1 MKNKKFV
8 NKRII
13 DYVSK
18 IAIFSALS
26 FILYLFPK
34 FPLPFFPS
42 FLDIQFSNLPAILGG
57 FVLGP
62 LGGCLIVVVRCL
74 IKLILGL
81 SSTAGVGEMAD
92 LLLGICVVLSSGLL
106 YKYHKNKQGGI
117 LSLVVAVIAWIFSS
131 IFINYYINIP
141 FYIEAFYGGDA
152 SQLVAVLRPAIK
164 GINESNYLEYYIKY
178 AVIPFN
184 LILSITVCLVTLF
197 VYKRISTI
205 FKKDFF
211 ATGKKRILVICD
223 SFKGTLSSK
232 EVGEIIVNNVNKNK
246 YSAEYLPISDG
257 GEGFLDT
264 LLKWNKNLKEQY
276 VTSCDA
282 FRRANSSKYLVDKN
296 TKTLYFEL
304 AECVGIKDLNKD
316 ELNPFIASTYG
327 LGVAI
332 KEGILKHHPSK
343 IVIGIGGSA
352 SNDGGTGMLEAMGV
366 KFCDKDGNLIFGM
379 CNKKLSSIYT
389 LGTESFKK
397 LINGIEFEVL
407 TDVSNPLLGELGA
420 TYVFSPQKGATK
432 NDLIA
437 LEENMSIYSQI
448 VKKYFDDDFSEIEG
462 AGAAGGVGFA
472 FIAFMKAKL
481 SLGID
486 VLLKSYHFDEL
497 VEKYD
502 LVITGEGRLDEQS
515 LNGKVISGI
524 MGYNPKELEFVVGSS
539 KLYNLPYKVHAI
551 VPNSATL
558 EEALSK
564 PRESLIKLIKND
576 FK

>member
-1 MKNKKFV
+1 MKNKKL
-8 NKRII
+8 I
-13 DYVSK
+13 DYISK

-42 FLDIQFSNLPAILGG
+42 FLDVQFSNLPAILGG
-57 FVLGP
+57 FVIGP
-62 LGGCLIVVVRCL
+62 LGGCLIVIVRCAL
-74 IKLILGL
+74 KLLLGM
-81 SSTAGVGEMAD
+81 STTAGVGEIAD
-92 LLLGICVVLSSGLL
+92 LLLGVCVVLSSSLI
-106 YKYHKNKQGGI
+106 YKKYKSKQGG
-117 LSLVVAVIAWIFSS
+117 VIALGVSTLVWVVSS
-131 IFINYYINIP
+131 IFINAYINIP
-141 FYIEAFYGGDA
+141 FYINAFFGGDING
-152 SQLVAVLRPAIK
+152 LVAVCKPVIK
-164 GINESNYLEYYIKY
+164 GINSSNFLEYYIKY

-184 LILSITVCLVTLF
+184 LLLSILVSLVTLI
-197 VYKRISTI
+197 VYKRISNI

-211 ATGKKRILVICD
+211 SAGKKRILVICD

-232 EVGEIIVNNVNKNK
+232 EVGEIVVNNVNKNK
-246 YSAEYLPISDG
+246 YIAEYLPISDG

-264 LLKWNKNLKEQY
+264 LLKWNKNLKEHY
-276 VTSCDA
+276 VLSCDA
-282 FRRANSSKYLVDKN
+282 FRRANSSKYLFDKVN
-296 TKTLYFEL
+296 NILYFEL

-389 LGTESFKK
+389 KGTESFKK

-472 FIAFMKAKL
+472 FIAFMNAKL

-486 VLLKSYHFDEL
+486 VLLKGYHFDEL

-502 LVITGEGRLDEQS
+502 LVITGEGKLDEQS

-524 MGYNPKELEFVVGSS
+524 MSYSPKNLEFVVGSCS
-539 KLYNLPYKVHAI
+539 LNDLPYKVHAI

-564 PRESLIKLIKND
+564 PRESLSKLIKND

>member
-1 MKNKKFV
+1 MKNKKL
-8 NKRII
+8 I
-13 DYVSK
+13 DYISK
-18 IAIFSALS
+18 VAIFSALS

-57 FVLGP
+57 FVIGP
-62 LGGCLIVVVRCL
+62 LGGCLIVIVRCAL
-74 IKLILGL
+74 KLLLGM
-81 SSTAGVGEMAD
+81 STTAGVGEIAD
-92 LLLGICVVLSSGLL
+92 LLLGVCVVLSSSLI
-106 YKYHKNKQGGI
+106 YKKYKSKRGGF
-117 LSLVVAVIAWIFSS
+117 VALGVAIFVWIVSS
-131 IFINYYINIP
+131 IFINAYINVP
-141 FYIEAFYGGDA
+141 FYINAFFGGDING
-152 SQLVAVLRPAIK
+152 LVAVCKPVIK
-164 GINESNYLEYYIKY
+164 GINSSNFLEYYIKY

-184 LILSITVCLVTLF
+184 LLLSILVSLVTLI
-197 VYKRISTI
+197 VYKRISNI
-205 FKKDFF
+205 FKRDFF
-211 ATGKKRILVICD
+211 AAGKKRILVICD

-246 YSAEYLPISDG
+246 YIAEYLPISDG

-276 VTSCDA
+276 VLSCDA
-282 FRRANSSKYLVDKN
+282 FRRVNSSKYLFDKVN
-296 TKTLYFEL
+296 NTLYFEL

-316 ELNPFIASTYG
+316 DLNPFIASTYG
-327 LGVAI
+327 LGIAI
-332 KEGILKHHPSK
+332 KEGILKHHSSK

-432 NDLIA
+432 NDLVA

-472 FIAFMKAKL
+472 FIAFMNAKL

-486 VLLKSYHFDEL
+486 VLLKGYHFDEL

-502 LVITGEGRLDEQS
+502 LVITGEGKLDEQS

-524 MGYNPKELEFVVGSS
+524 MSYSPKELEFVVGSCS
-539 KLYNLPYKVHAI
+539 LNDLPYKVHAI

-564 PRESLIKLIKND
+564 PRESLSKLIKND

>member
-1 MKNKKFV
+1 MKNKKL
-8 NKRII
+8 I
-13 DYVSK
+13 DYISK
-18 IAIFSALS
+18 VAIFSALS

-57 FVLGP
+57 FVIGP
-62 LGGCLIVVVRCL
+62 LGGCLIVIVRCAL
-74 IKLILGL
+74 KLLLGM
-81 SSTAGVGEMAD
+81 STTAGVGEIAD
-92 LLLGICVVLSSGLL
+92 LLLGVCVVLSSSLI
-106 YKYHKNKQGGI
+106 YKKYKSKRGGF
-117 LSLVVAVIAWIFSS
+117 VALGVAIFVWIVSS
-131 IFINYYINIP
+131 IFINAYINVP
-141 FYIEAFYGGDA
+141 FYINAFFGGDING
-152 SQLVAVLRPAIK
+152 LVAVCKPVIK
-164 GINESNYLEYYIKY
+164 GINSSNFLEYYIKY

-184 LILSITVCLVTLF
+184 LLLSILVSLVTLI
-197 VYKRISTI
+197 VYKRISNI
-205 FKKDFF
+205 FKRDFF
-211 ATGKKRILVICD
+211 AAGKKRILVISD

-246 YSAEYLPISDG
+246 YIAEYLPISDG

-276 VTSCDA
+276 VLSCDA
-282 FRRANSSKYLVDKN
+282 FRRVNSSKYLFDKVN
-296 TKTLYFEL
+296 NTLYFEL

-316 ELNPFIASTYG
+316 DLNPFIASTYG
-327 LGVAI
+327 LGIAI

-343 IVIGIGGSA
+343 IVVGIGGSA

-407 TDVSNPLLGELGA
+407 TDVSNPLLGDLGA

-448 VKKYFDDDFSEIEG
+448 VKKYFDADFSEIEG

-472 FIAFMKAKL
+472 FIAFMNAKL

-486 VLLKSYHFDEL
+486 VLLKGYHFDEL

-502 LVITGEGRLDEQS
+502 LVITGEGKLDEQS

-524 MGYNPKELEFVVGSS
+524 MSYSPKELEFVVGSCS
-539 KLYNLPYKVHAI
+539 LNDLPYKVHAI

-564 PRESLIKLIKND
+564 PRESLSKLIKND

>member
-1 MKNKKFV
+1 MKNKKL
-8 NKRII
+8 I
-13 DYVSK
+13 DYISK

-42 FLDIQFSNLPAILGG
+42 FLDVQFSNLPAILGG
-57 FVLGP
+57 FVIGP
-62 LGGCLIVVVRCL
+62 LGGCLIVIVRCAL
-74 IKLILGL
+74 KLLLGM
-81 SSTAGVGEMAD
+81 STTAGVGEIAD
-92 LLLGICVVLSSGLL
+92 LLLGVCVVLSSSLI
-106 YKYHKNKQGGI
+106 YKKYKSKQGG
-117 LSLVVAVIAWIFSS
+117 VIALGVSTLCWVVSS
-131 IFINYYINIP
+131 IFINAYINVP
-141 FYIEAFYGGDA
+141 FYINAFFGGDING
-152 SQLVAVLRPAIK
+152 LVAVCKPVIK
-164 GINESNYLEYYIKY
+164 GINSSNFLEYYIKY

-184 LILSITVCLVTLF
+184 LLLSILVSLVTLI
-197 VYKRISTI
+197 VYKRISNI

-211 ATGKKRILVICD
+211 AAGKKRILVICD

-232 EVGEIIVNNVNKNK
+232 EVGEIVVNNVNKNK
-246 YSAEYLPISDG
+246 YIAEYLPISDG

-264 LLKWNKNLKEQY
+264 LLKWNKNLKEHY
-276 VTSCDA
+276 VLSCDA
-282 FRRANSSKYLVDKN
+282 FRRANSSKYLFDKEN
-296 TKTLYFEL
+296 NILYFEL

-327 LGVAI
+327 LGIAI

-472 FIAFMKAKL
+472 FIAFMNAKL

-486 VLLKSYHFDEL
+486 VLLKGYHFDEL

-502 LVITGEGRLDEQS
+502 LVITGEGKLDEQS

-524 MGYNPKELEFVVGSS
+524 MSYSPKNLEFVVGSCS
-539 KLYNLPYKVHAI
+539 LNDLPYKVHAI

-564 PRESLIKLIKND
+564 PRESLSKLIKND

>member
-1 MKNKKFV
+1 MKNKKL
-8 NKRII
+8 I
-13 DYVSK
+13 DYISK

-57 FVLGP
+57 FVIGP
-62 LGGCLIVVVRCL
+62 LGGCLIVIVRCAL
-74 IKLILGL
+74 KLLLGM
-81 SSTAGVGEMAD
+81 STTAGVGEIAD
-92 LLLGICVVLSSGLL
+92 LLLGVCVVLSSSLI
-106 YKYHKNKQGGI
+106 YKKYKSKQGG
-117 LSLVVAVIAWIFSS
+117 VIALGVSTLVWVVSS
-131 IFINYYINIP
+131 IFINAYINIP
-141 FYIEAFYGGDA
+141 FYINAFFGGDING
-152 SQLVAVLRPAIK
+152 LVAVCKPVIK
-164 GINESNYLEYYIKY
+164 GINSSNFLEYYIKY

-184 LILSITVCLVTLF
+184 LLLSILVSLVTLI
-197 VYKRISTI
+197 VYKRISNI

-211 ATGKKRILVICD
+211 AAGKKRILVICD

-232 EVGEIIVNNVNKNK
+232 EVGEIVVNNVNKNK
-246 YSAEYLPISDG
+246 YIAEYLPISDG

-264 LLKWNKNLKEQY
+264 LLKWNKNLKEHY
-276 VTSCDA
+276 VLSCDA
-282 FRRANSSKYLVDKN
+282 FRRANSSKYLFDKVN
-296 TKTLYFEL
+296 NILYFEL

-472 FIAFMKAKL
+472 FIAFMNAKL

-486 VLLKSYHFDEL
+486 VLLKGYHFDEL

-502 LVITGEGRLDEQS
+502 LVITGEGKLDEQS

-524 MGYNPKELEFVVGSS
+524 MSYNPKNLEFVVGSCS
-539 KLYNLPYKVHAI
+539 LNDLPYKVHAI

-564 PRESLIKLIKND
+564 PRESLSKLIKND

>member
-1 MKNKKFV
+1 MKNKKL
-8 NKRII
+8 I
-13 DYVSK
+13 DYISK

-42 FLDIQFSNLPAILGG
+42 FLDVQFSNLPAILGG
-57 FVLGP
+57 FVIGP
-62 LGGCLIVVVRCL
+62 LGGCLIVIVRCAL
-74 IKLILGL
+74 KLLLGM
-81 SSTAGVGEMAD
+81 STTAGVGEIAD
-92 LLLGICVVLSSGLL
+92 LLLGVCVVLSSSLI
-106 YKYHKNKQGGI
+106 YKKYKSKQGG
-117 LSLVVAVIAWIFSS
+117 VIALGVSTLCWVVSS
-131 IFINYYINIP
+131 IFINAYINIP
-141 FYIEAFYGGDA
+141 FYINAFFGGDING
-152 SQLVAVLRPAIK
+152 LVAVCKPVIK
-164 GINESNYLEYYIKY
+164 GINSSNFLEYYIKY

-184 LILSITVCLVTLF
+184 LLLSTLVSLVTLI
-197 VYKRISTI
+197 VYKRISNI
-205 FKKDFF
+205 YKKDFF
-211 ATGKKRILVICD
+211 SAGKKRILVICD

-232 EVGEIIVNNVNKNK
+232 EVGEIVVNNVNKNK
-246 YSAEYLPISDG
+246 YIAEYLPISDG

-264 LLKWNKNLKEQY
+264 LLKWNKNLKEHY
-276 VTSCDA
+276 VLSCDA
-282 FRRANSSKYLVDKN
+282 FRRANSSKYLFDKVN
-296 TKTLYFEL
+296 NILYFEL

-327 LGVAI
+327 LGIAI

-472 FIAFMKAKL
+472 FIAFMNAKL

-486 VLLKSYHFDEL
+486 VLLKGYHFDEL

-502 LVITGEGRLDEQS
+502 LVITGEGKLDEQS

-524 MGYNPKELEFVVGSS
+524 MSYSPKNLEFVVGSCS
-539 KLYNLPYKVHAI
+539 LNDLPYKVHAI

-564 PRESLIKLIKND
+564 PRESLSKLIKND

>member
-1 MKNKKFV
+1 MKNKKL
-8 NKRII
+8 I
-13 DYVSK
+13 DYISK
-18 IAIFSALS
+18 VAIFSALS

-57 FVLGP
+57 FVIGP
-62 LGGCLIVVVRCL
+62 LGGCLIVIVRCAL
-74 IKLILGL
+74 KLLLGM
-81 SSTAGVGEMAD
+81 STTAGVGEIAD
-92 LLLGICVVLSSGLL
+92 LLLGVCVVLSSSLI
-106 YKYHKNKQGGI
+106 YKKYKSKQGGF
-117 LSLVVAVIAWIFSS
+117 VALGVSIFVWIVSS
-131 IFINYYINIP
+131 IFINAYINVP
-141 FYIEAFYGGDA
+141 FYINAFFGGDING
-152 SQLVAVLRPAIK
+152 LVAVCKPVIK
-164 GINESNYLEYYIKY
+164 GINSSNFLEYYIKY

-184 LILSITVCLVTLF
+184 LLLSILVSLVTLI
-197 VYKRISTI
+197 VYKRISNI
-205 FKKDFF
+205 FK
-211 ATGKKRILVICD
+211 
-223 SFKGTLSSK
+223 
-232 EVGEIIVNNVNKNK
+232 NVNKNK
-246 YSAEYLPISDG
+246 YIAEYLPISDG

-264 LLKWNKNLKEQY
+264 LLKWNKNLKEHY
-276 VTSCDA
+276 VFSCDA
-282 FRRANSSKYLVDKN
+282 FRRANSSKYLFDKVN
-296 TKTLYFEL
+296 NILYFEL

-389 LGTESFKK
+389 LGTGSFKK

-432 NDLIA
+432 SDLIA

-472 FIAFMKAKL
+472 FIAFMNAKL

-486 VLLKSYHFDEL
+486 VLLKGYHFDEL

-502 LVITGEGRLDEQS
+502 LVITGEGKLDEQS

-524 MGYNPKELEFVVGSS
+524 MSYSPKNLEFVVGSCS
-539 KLYNLPYKVHAI
+539 LNDLPYKVHAI

-564 PRESLIKLIKND
+564 PKESLSKLIKND

>member
-1 MKNKKFV
+1 MKNKKL
-8 NKRII
+8 I
-13 DYVSK
+13 DYISK

-42 FLDIQFSNLPAILGG
+42 FLDVQFSNLPAILGG
-57 FVLGP
+57 FVIGP
-62 LGGCLIVVVRCL
+62 LGGCLIVIVRCAL
-74 IKLILGL
+74 KLLLGM
-81 SSTAGVGEMAD
+81 STTAGVGEIAD
-92 LLLGICVVLSSGLL
+92 LLLGVCVVLSSSLI
-106 YKYHKNKQGGI
+106 YKKYKSKQGG
-117 LSLVVAVIAWIFSS
+117 VIALGVSTLCWVVSS
-131 IFINYYINIP
+131 IFINAYINIP
-141 FYIEAFYGGDA
+141 FYINAFFGGDING
-152 SQLVAVLRPAIK
+152 LVAVCKPVIK
-164 GINESNYLEYYIKY
+164 GINSSNFLEYYIKY

-184 LILSITVCLVTLF
+184 LLLSTLVSLVTLI
-197 VYKRISTI
+197 VYKRISNI

-211 ATGKKRILVICD
+211 AAGKKRILVICD

-232 EVGEIIVNNVNKNK
+232 EVGEIVVNNVNKNK
-246 YSAEYLPISDG
+246 YIAEYLPISDG

-264 LLKWNKNLKEQY
+264 LLKWNKNLKEHY
-276 VTSCDA
+276 VLSCDA
-282 FRRANSSKYLVDKN
+282 FRRANSSKYLFDKVN
-296 TKTLYFEL
+296 NILYFEL

-327 LGVAI
+327 LGIAI

-472 FIAFMKAKL
+472 FIAFMNAKL

-486 VLLKSYHFDEL
+486 VLLKGYHFDEL

-502 LVITGEGRLDEQS
+502 LVITGEGKLDEQS

-524 MGYNPKELEFVVGSS
+524 MSYSPKNLEFVVGSCS
-539 KLYNLPYKVHAI
+539 LNDLPYKVHAI

-564 PRESLIKLIKND
+564 PRESLSKLIKND

>member
-1 MKNKKFV
+1 MKNKKL
-8 NKRII
+8 I
-13 DYVSK
+13 DYISK

-42 FLDIQFSNLPAILGG
+42 FLDVQFSNLPAILGG
-57 FVLGP
+57 FVIGP
-62 LGGCLIVVVRCL
+62 LGGCLIVIVRCAL
-74 IKLILGL
+74 KLLLGM
-81 SSTAGVGEMAD
+81 STTAGVGEIAD
-92 LLLGICVVLSSGLL
+92 LLLGVCVVLSSSLI
-106 YKYHKNKQGGI
+106 YKKYKSKQGG
-117 LSLVVAVIAWIFSS
+117 VIALGVSTLCWVVSS
-131 IFINYYINIP
+131 IFINAYINIP
-141 FYIEAFYGGDA
+141 FYINAFFGGDING
-152 SQLVAVLRPAIK
+152 LVAVCKPVIK
-164 GINESNYLEYYIKY
+164 GINSSNFLEYYIKY

-184 LILSITVCLVTLF
+184 LLLSTLVSLVTLI
-197 VYKRISTI
+197 VYKRISNI

-211 ATGKKRILVICD
+211 AAGKKRILVICD

-232 EVGEIIVNNVNKNK
+232 EVGEIVVNNVNKNK
-246 YSAEYLPISDG
+246 YIAEYLPISDG

-264 LLKWNKNLKEQY
+264 LLKWNKNLKEHY
-276 VTSCDA
+276 VFSCDA
-282 FRRANSSKYLVDKN
+282 FRRANSSKYLFDKVN
-296 TKTLYFEL
+296 NILYFEL

-327 LGVAI
+327 LGIAI

-432 NDLIA
+432 NDLVA

-472 FIAFMKAKL
+472 FIAFMNAKL

-486 VLLKSYHFDEL
+486 VLLKGYHFDEL

-502 LVITGEGRLDEQS
+502 LVITGEGKLDEQS

-524 MGYNPKELEFVVGSS
+524 MSYSPKNLEFVVGSCS
-539 KLYNLPYKVHAI
+539 LNDLPYKVHAI

-564 PRESLIKLIKND
+564 PKESLSKLIKND

>member
-1 MKNKKFV
+1 MKNKKL
-8 NKRII
+8 I
-13 DYVSK
+13 DYISK

-57 FVLGP
+57 FVIGP
-62 LGGCLIVVVRCL
+62 LGGCLIVIVRCAL
-74 IKLILGL
+74 KLLLGM
-81 SSTAGVGEMAD
+81 STTAGVGEIAD
-92 LLLGICVVLSSGLL
+92 LLLGVCVVLSSSLI
-106 YKYHKNKQGGI
+106 YKKYKSKQGG
-117 LSLVVAVIAWIFSS
+117 VIALGVSTLVWVVSS
-131 IFINYYINIP
+131 IFINAYINIP
-141 FYIEAFYGGDA
+141 FYINAFFGGDING
-152 SQLVAVLRPAIK
+152 LVAVCKPVIK
-164 GINESNYLEYYIKY
+164 GINSSNFLEYYIKY

-184 LILSITVCLVTLF
+184 LLLSILVSLVTLI
-197 VYKRISTI
+197 VYKRISNI

-211 ATGKKRILVICD
+211 AAGKKRILVICD

-232 EVGEIIVNNVNKNK
+232 EVGEIVVNNVNKNK
-246 YSAEYLPISDG
+246 YIAEYLPISDG

-264 LLKWNKNLKEQY
+264 LLKWNKNLKEHY
-276 VTSCDA
+276 VLSCDA
-282 FRRANSSKYLVDKN
+282 FRRANSSKYLFDKVN
-296 TKTLYFEL
+296 NILYFEL

-472 FIAFMKAKL
+472 FIAFMNAKL

-486 VLLKSYHFDEL
+486 VLLKGYHFDEL

-502 LVITGEGRLDEQS
+502 LVITGEGKLDEQS

-524 MGYNPKELEFVVGSS
+524 MSYSPKNLEFVVGSCS
-539 KLYNLPYKVHAI
+539 LNDLPYKVHAI

-564 PRESLIKLIKND
+564 PRESLSRLIKND

>member
-1 MKNKKFV
+1 MKNKKL
-8 NKRII
+8 I
-13 DYVSK
+13 DYISK
-18 IAIFSALS
+18 VAIFSALS

-57 FVLGP
+57 FVIGP
-62 LGGCLIVVVRCL
+62 LGGCLIVIVRCAL
-74 IKLILGL
+74 KLLLGM
-81 SSTAGVGEMAD
+81 STTAGVGEIAD
-92 LLLGICVVLSSGLL
+92 LLLGVCVVLSSSLI
-106 YKYHKNKQGGI
+106 YKKYKSKQGGF
-117 LSLVVAVIAWIFSS
+117 VALGVSIFVWIVSS
-131 IFINYYINIP
+131 IFINAYINVP
-141 FYIEAFYGGDA
+141 FYINAFFGGDING
-152 SQLVAVLRPAIK
+152 LVAVCKPVIK
-164 GINESNYLEYYIKY
+164 GINSSNFLEYYIKY

-184 LILSITVCLVTLF
+184 LLLSILVSLVTLI
-197 VYKRISTI
+197 VYKRISNI

-211 ATGKKRILVICD
+211 AAGKKRILVICD

-232 EVGEIIVNNVNKNK
+232 EVGEIVVNNVNKNK
-246 YSAEYLPISDG
+246 YIAEYLPISDG

-264 LLKWNKNLKEQY
+264 LLKWNKNLKEHY
-276 VTSCDA
+276 VLSCDA
-282 FRRANSSKYLVDKN
+282 FRRANSSKYLFDKVN
-296 TKTLYFEL
+296 NILYFEL

-407 TDVSNPLLGELGA
+407 TDVSNPLLGEFGA

-462 AGAAGGVGFA
+462 SGAAGGVGFA
-472 FIAFMKAKL
+472 FIAFMNAKL

-486 VLLKSYHFDEL
+486 VLLKGYHFDEL

-502 LVITGEGRLDEQS
+502 LVITGEGKLDEQS

-524 MGYNPKELEFVVGSS
+524 MSYSPKNLEFVVGSCS
-539 KLYNLPYKVHAI
+539 LNDLPYKVHAI

-564 PRESLIKLIKND
+564 PKESLSKLIKND